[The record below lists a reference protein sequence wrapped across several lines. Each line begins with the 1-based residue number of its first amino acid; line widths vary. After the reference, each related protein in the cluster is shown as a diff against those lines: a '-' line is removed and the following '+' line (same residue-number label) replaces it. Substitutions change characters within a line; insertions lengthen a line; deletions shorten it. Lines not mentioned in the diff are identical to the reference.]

1 MGGSA
6 GGGGGGSAGKG
17 GAGGG
22 GMPQLGMP
30 FAQTP
35 LVSNKTLGQGATQP
49 QANPIA
55 TQGMATNTQPQ
66 VLDPAANPVATVG
79 KPGIGQAMA
88 PQQPQQQAPK
98 PVSWQEMLMPNS
110 PMNPMNKINEMMA
123 GVVTKGADTV
133 KGIFNG
139 QWKDTLKNEFTNTTR
154 DEGILGGSIANPAHQ
169 NNIFADA
176 IITPEQAAKSTIP
189 AAPAFGQKTSFDN
202 GGVEGMT
209 KGNIGTDAAKAQV
222 GGVPPMMSSDVM
234 QLGELSKKYE
244 VGPHGGP
251 GSISNAAGDKG
262 GASYGTYQL
271 ASKAGSLNG
280 FLKNSEYGS
289 QFEGLAP
296 GTRAFNDK
304 WKTLASQDP
313 NFGQAQHAYM
323 EKANYSPVR
332 ATADKLGVPNT
343 PAINQVLWST
353 GVQHGGGGGSSII
366 KKSFK
371 PGMSEKDIINNIYDN
386 RAAVFQRSKYYN
398 SAPERKAIQRSVLN
412 RFNDERDDA
421 LRMLG
426 A

>member
-139 QWKDTLKNEFTNTTR
+139 QWKDTLRNEFTNTTR

-202 GGVEGMT
+202 GS
-209 KGNIGTDAAKAQV
+209 
-222 GGVPPMMSSDVM
+222 VPPMISSDTM

-244 VGPHGGP
+244 VGPNGGP
-251 GSISNAAGDKG
+251 GSISHTPGDKG
-262 GASYGTYQL
+262 GPSYGTYQL

-280 FLKNSEYGS
+280 FLRTSEYGS
-289 QFEGLAP
+289 QFEGLTP
-296 GTRAFNDK
+296 GSSSFDAK
-304 WKTLASQDP
+304 WKSLAAQDP

-323 EKANYSPVR
+323 EKSNFGPVR

-353 GVQHGGGGGSSII
+353 GVQHGGGGGSSIL

-386 RAAVFQRSKYYN
+386 RAAVFQRSEYYN
-398 SAPERKAIQRSVLN
+398 REPKTRKIQRNVLN
-412 RFNDERDDA
+412 RFNEERNDA